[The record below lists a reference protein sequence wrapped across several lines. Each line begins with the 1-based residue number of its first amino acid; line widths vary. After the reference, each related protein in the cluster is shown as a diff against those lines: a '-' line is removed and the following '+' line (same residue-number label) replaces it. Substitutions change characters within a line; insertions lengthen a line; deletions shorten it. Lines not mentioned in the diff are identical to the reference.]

1 MSPTATICTVVVA
14 LVFFAWLFQSDTKDP
29 GYEAW
34 LKRQQEEKK
43 SEQAQ
48 KASLN
53 IAVTDAGVT
62 KDNSPIEPNR
72 DRNKSVGPAAGGGDF
87 VITGDSGLKIT
98 DVNPG
103 NTSDPTTRP
112 TQVNGRPGF
121 GASAR
126 LHGTYI
132 GVAYVG
138 DVPTAKSA
146 GDAPSITFQ
155 RDGNFSTQNMA
166 AAEVDMEPGNAIATP
181 LDRGSGRYK
190 LSGNT
195 LELTYTDGLTRRK
208 GPHRSYTVVP
218 VEGDPNNPSVIT
230 IQGKVFKLDTA
241 R

>member
-43 SEQAQ
+43 SDQVQ

-62 KDNSPIEPNR
+62 KDNSPIGPNR
-72 DRNKSVGPAAGGGDF
+72 DRDKSVGAAGGPGDF
-87 VITGDSGLKIT
+87 VISGDSGLKIT

-103 NTSDPTTRP
+103 NASDPTTRP
-112 TQVNGRPGF
+112 AQLNGRPGF
-121 GASAR
+121 AFGAR
-126 LHGTYI
+126 LHGTYV
-132 GVAYVG
+132 GVSYVG
-138 DVPTAKSA
+138 DVPAAKGA

-155 RDGNFSTQNMA
+155 RDGIFSTQNMA
-166 AAEVDMEPGNAIATP
+166 AAEVDMEPGSAIAAP
-181 LDRGSGRYK
+181 LDRGSGVYK
-190 LSGNT
+190 LSGNA
-195 LELTYTDGLTRRK
+195 LELKYTDGLTRKK
-208 GPHRSYTVVP
+208 GPNRSYTVVP
-218 VEGDPNNPSVIT
+218 VEGDPNSPSVIT

-241 R
+241 H